1 MSDTVSPIL
10 DKTNSLSSSNAK
22 KMGAG
27 FSAFEELTGWK
38 ITVLTL
44 ASMKFKHYV
53 DALSV

>member
-38 ITVLTL
+38 FTVLTL